1 MSLPKSKQ
9 IPSSLMKTKIYEK
22 IGFSTYALK
31 ALIPMCPTL
40 RYTLDI

>member
-1 MSLPKSKQ
+1 MSLPESEQ
-9 IPSSLMKTKIYEK
+9 RPSSLMRTQIYK
-22 IGFSTYALK
+22 QIGFSTYALK